1 MTRKQG
7 DVQIQGFNPSAEEA
21 DEGTDEAVESG
32 VDIVMNHRLVESYA
46 FGDKK
51 SYTLYLKDYMKKL
64 VDFQCC
70 KIFINKQYKKVVLVI
85 KQLMTVV
92 QNAAHWMNEFS

>member
-64 VDFQCC
+64 VNFQYC
-70 KIFINKQYKKVVLVI
+70 KIFSNKQYKKVVLVI
-85 KQLMTVV
+85 KQLMTCL
-92 QNAAHWMNEFS
+92 QKAA

>member
-64 VDFQCC
+64 VNFQYC
-70 KIFINKQYKKVVLVI
+70 KIFSNKQCKKVFLVI
-85 KQLMTVV
+85 KQLMT
-92 QNAAHWMNEFS
+92 FL

>member
-64 VDFQCC
+64 VNFQYC
-70 KIFINKQYKKVVLVI
+70 KIFSNKQCKKVVLVI
-85 KQLMTVV
+85 KQLMTFL
-92 QNAAHWMNEFS
+92 QNAA

>member
-64 VDFQCC
+64 VNFQYC
-70 KIFINKQYKKVVLVI
+70 KIFSNKQCKKVVLVI
-85 KQLMTVV
+85 KQLLIFLY
-92 QNAAHWMNEFS
+92 NAA

>member
-64 VDFQCC
+64 VNFQYC
-70 KIFINKQYKKVVLVI
+70 KIFSYKQYKK
-85 KQLMTVV
+85 
-92 QNAAHWMNEFS
+92 

>member
-64 VDFQCC
+64 VNFQYC
-70 KIFINKQYKKVVLVI
+70 KIFSNKQYIKVVLVI
-85 KQLMTVV
+85 KQLMAVL
-92 QNAAHWMNEFS
+92 QNAA

>member
-64 VDFQCC
+64 VGFQYC
-70 KIFINKQYKKVVLVI
+70 KIFSNKQYKTIVLVI
-85 KQLMTVV
+85 KQ
-92 QNAAHWMNEFS
+92 

>member
-21 DEGTDEAVESG
+21 DEGTDETVESG

-64 VDFQCC
+64 VNSQYC
-70 KIFINKQYKKVVLVI
+70 KIFYFTYNIENKL
-85 KQLMTVV
+85 
-92 QNAAHWMNEFS
+92 

>member
-64 VDFQCC
+64 VNFQYC
-70 KIFINKQYKKVVLVI
+70 KIFSNKQYKKVVLVI
-85 KQLMTVV
+85 KQLMTCL
-92 QNAAHWMNEFS
+92 QNAA